1 MLVRV
6 ATLIAAASAA
16 VAIGWAP
23 TSHADDQAF
32 MNDTQD
38 VFMDPNAKLAAG
50 YHVCSDMRA
59 GMPRQAALHDGFAGF
74 NLVNG
79 ANVKIVDAAQRD
91 LCPDTLH

>member
-6 ATLIAAASAA
+6 ATVIAAASGA
-16 VAIGWAP
+16 VGIGWAP
-23 TSHADDQAF
+23 TAHADEQAF

-38 VFMDPNAKLAAG
+38 VMMTPDAKLAAG
-50 YHVCSDMRA
+50 YHACVNLRG
-59 GMPRQAALHDGFAGF
+59 GMPVQQAQRDGFFYF

-79 ANVKIVDAAQRD
+79 ANVKIVDAAQHD